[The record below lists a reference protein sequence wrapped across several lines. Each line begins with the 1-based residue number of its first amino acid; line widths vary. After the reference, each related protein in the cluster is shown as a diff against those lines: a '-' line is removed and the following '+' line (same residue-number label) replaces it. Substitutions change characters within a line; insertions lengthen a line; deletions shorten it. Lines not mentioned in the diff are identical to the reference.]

1 MKRLALALAAL
12 LCAPASQAQTTFPSQ
27 VPGGFPPPTV
37 PNYVPGFVPLCLN
50 ASGVAVPCSSAAPG
64 YVQTPTPSTV
74 IAGQGR
80 IATASTA
87 VCLPSAALQN
97 GIVVKALAGN
107 VGSLTVGPSGVTTA
121 TDGTGNGYVLAP
133 GEAMSFAVSN
143 ASLVCFNGTGVGDG
157 VSYAGN

>member
-1 MKRLALALAAL
+1 MKRLALAMAAL
-12 LCAPASQAQTTFPSQ
+12 LCACAAIAADKPYLSTVGPKDPLPTFLIDPLTGLA
-27 VPGGFPPPTV
+27 VTPGGS
-37 PNYVPGFVPLCLN
+37 
-50 ASGVAVPCSSAAPG
+50 ASAPG
-64 YVQTPTPSTV
+64 YVQTPTPST
-74 IAGQGR
+74 ITAGQAR

-97 GIVVKALAGN
+97 GIVVKALATN
-107 VGSLTVGPSGVTTA
+107 TGSLTLGPSGVTTA

-143 ASLVCFNGTGVGDG
+143 SGLVCFNGTGVGDS

>member
-1 MKRLALALAAL
+1 MNLLFRAGLLLALLALALTPARSADTPYPNSVIDYRTQPVWMVDPATGL
-12 LCAPASQAQTTFPSQ
+12 AVNPNGTPSAPK
-27 VPGGFPPPTV
+27 
-37 PNYVPGFVPLCLN
+37 
-50 ASGVAVPCSSAAPG
+50 
-64 YVQTPTPSTV
+64 YVQTPTPATV
-74 IAGQGR
+74 TAGQGR

-107 VGSLTVGPSGVTTA
+107 SGSLTVGGATVTA
-121 TDGTGNGYVLAP
+121 ASDGTGNGYVLAP